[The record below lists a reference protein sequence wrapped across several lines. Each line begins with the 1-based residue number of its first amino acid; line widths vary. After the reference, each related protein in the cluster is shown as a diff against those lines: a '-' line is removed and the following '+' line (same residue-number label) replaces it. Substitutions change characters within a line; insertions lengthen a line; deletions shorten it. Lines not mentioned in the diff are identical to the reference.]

1 MQINEIKCKD
11 HYIIL
16 SSPLPTTTTDLSIP
30 LCLIW
35 ILYHIPQCIVRF
47 GPCHRVHYH
56 LTRVLSLPLSF
67 GCASLLL
74 FLEHP
79 KLFPSSRLLL
89 CPLPTASST
98 HPPNLLTAS
107 SFVGFQVMSPQVICL
122 PGHPTNC
129 CVYLGLSF
137 SPTGLKAL

>member
-16 SSPLPTTTTDLSIP
+16 SSPLPTTTTDLS
-30 LCLIW
+30 

-98 HPPNLLTAS
+98 HPPNLLTAT
-107 SFVGFQVMSPQVICL
+107 SFIGFQVICL
-122 PGHPTNC
+122 LRSYVSLATLQIA
-129 CVYLGLSF
+129 VFTWDYL
-137 SPTGLKAL
+137 SPQLA